1 MIRLRILPAVAVLG
15 MLSLGVG
22 AYAVS
27 HPTTGSSGESGT
39 SRGSLAHAQANL
51 QAGQGTKAH
60 ARKSASRLTP
70 AARLEKS
77 LRRKAGKHLVAVVVF
92 YSPASALDR
101 LAILEARAGAREAD
115 ADFAAIDVT
124 RNRAGAELA
133 SRHGLRDVPAVLI
146 LRRSTKRVMKIVG
159 YVDRAA
165 VAQAVENARRW
176 RF

>member
-1 MIRLRILPAVAVLG
+1 MMRLRILPAVAVLG

-27 HPTTGSSGESGT
+27 RPTTGSSGESET
-39 SRGSLAHAQANL
+39 SRGSLADAQANL
-51 QAGQGTKAH
+51 HGLGTRAH
-60 ARKSASRLTP
+60 ARKSDSPLTP
-70 AARLEKS
+70 AARLERS
-77 LRRKAGKHLVAVVVF
+77 LRRRAGEHLVAVVVF

-115 ADFAAIDVT
+115 AGFAAIDVT

-133 SRHGLRDVPAVLI
+133 SRHGLRDVPALLI
-146 LRRSTKRVMKIVG
+146 VRRSTKRVMKIVG

-165 VAQAVENARRW
+165 VAQALENVRRW

>member
-1 MIRLRILPAVAVLG
+1 MMRLRILPAVAVLG

-27 HPTTGSSGESGT
+27 RPATGSAGESGA
-39 SRGSLAHAQANL
+39 SAGSLPRAQASL
-51 QAGQGTKAH
+51 HAGQGTNAH
-60 ARKSASRLTP
+60 ARTKRPRLTP
-70 AARLEKS
+70 AARLEQS
-77 LRRKAGKHLVAVVVF
+77 LRRNAGAHLVAVVVF

-101 LAILEARAGAREAD
+101 LAILEAREGAREAD
-115 ADFAAIDVT
+115 AAFAAIDVT

-133 SRHGLRDVPAVLI
+133 SRHGLRDVPAI
-146 LRRSTKRVMKIVG
+146 LVVRRSTRRVMKIVG

-165 VAQAVENARRW
+165 VAQAAENARRW

>member
-1 MIRLRILPAVAVLG
+1 MMRLRILPAVAVLG

-27 HPTTGSSGESGT
+27 RPATGSSGESET
-39 SRGSLAHAQANL
+39 SRGSLAQANL
-51 QAGQGTKAH
+51 HGRGTKAH

-70 AARLEKS
+70 AARLERS
-77 LRRKAGKHLVAVVVF
+77 LRRRAGEHLVAVVVF

-115 ADFAAIDVT
+115 AGFAAIDVT

-133 SRHGLRDVPAVLI
+133 SRHGLRDVPALLI
-146 LRRSTKRVMKIVG
+146 VRRSTKRVMKIVG

-165 VAQAVENARRW
+165 VAQALENVRRW